1 MTTDTGIIPAMSQLL
16 FYEDIEPG
24 LSFETAG
31 LTITD
36 AHIVQFAGL
45 SGDFFALH
53 MDDEFARSLGFPRRV
68 AHGLLGLI
76 LLDGLKNRAEKTFA
90 SVASLSWNWSFRK
103 PLFAGD
109 RIVGR
114 LTVTEKRLTSKG
126 NRGILTLALELHNA
140 QGEIIQDGTNLLL
153 VRTRA
158 DEPGPA

>member
-1 MTTDTGIIPAMSQLL
+1 MSQLL

-24 LSFETAG
+24 LSIETAG

-36 AHIVQFAGL
+36 AHIVQYAGL

-90 SVASLSWNWSFRK
+90 SVASLSWQWNFRK

-126 NRGILTLALELHNA
+126 NRGILTLALELRNA
-140 QGEIIQDGTNLLL
+140 QGEIIQEGTNLLL

-158 DEPGPA
+158 DEPGAA

>member
-1 MTTDTGIIPAMSQLL
+1 MSQLL

-24 LSFETAG
+24 LSIETAG

-90 SVASLSWNWSFRK
+90 SVASLSWQWNFRK

-114 LTVTEKRLTSKG
+114 LTVTEKRLTRKG
-126 NRGILTLALELHNA
+126 NRGILTLALELRNA

>member
-1 MTTDTGIIPAMSQLL
+1 MSQLL

-24 LSFETAG
+24 LSIETAG

-90 SVASLSWNWSFRK
+90 SVASLSWQWNFRK

-126 NRGILTLALELHNA
+126 NRGILTLALELRNA
-140 QGEIIQDGTNLLL
+140 QGEIIQEGTNLLL

-158 DEPGPA
+158 DEPGAA

>member
-1 MTTDTGIIPAMSQLL
+1 MSQLL

-24 LSFETAG
+24 LSIETAG

-90 SVASLSWNWSFRK
+90 SVASLSWQWNFRK

-126 NRGILTLALELHNA
+126 NRGILTLALELRNA